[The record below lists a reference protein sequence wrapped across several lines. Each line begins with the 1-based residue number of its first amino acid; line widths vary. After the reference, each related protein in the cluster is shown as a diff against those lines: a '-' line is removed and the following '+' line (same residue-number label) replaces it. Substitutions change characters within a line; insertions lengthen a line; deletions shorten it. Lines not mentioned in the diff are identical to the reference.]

1 MKTWMNLTYY
11 VELKKP
17 DTKEN
22 RIHDSIRMKS
32 NNGPH
37 QSKAMG
43 KQNGGDLW
51 REAWAGEGPRAS
63 PGMMKRLHP
72 SGGYKRAHTH

>member
-1 MKTWMNLTYY
+1 MNLTYY

-22 RIHDSIRMKS
+22 IIHDSIRMKS
-32 NNGPH
+32 INRLH

-43 KQNGGDLW
+43 KQNGGDL
-51 REAWAGEGPRAS
+51 EGDVGWGRAQGVS
-63 PGMMKRLHP
+63 WDDENAPPEWWLQ
-72 SGGYKRAHTH
+72 AHTHTH